1 MNKELINTLTIGGLV
16 EKATSE
22 LALIQNMTLV
32 EFAENIRGYVL
43 NNTQRI
49 FLQSIDNNKPLNL
62 TEKKCSACEQMYPA
76 TEEFFYKCGT
86 SSDGLQSKCKS
97 CQKEYGLKYYY
108 DKKLNKQT
116 GG

>member
-1 MNKELINTLTIGGLV
+1 MNKESVINTLTIGGLV

-22 LALIQNMTLV
+22 LALIQNMTLE

-43 NNTQRI
+43 NNIQRM

-62 TEKKCSACEQMYPA
+62 TEKKCGVCEQPYPA

-86 SSDGLQSKCKS
+86 SSDGLQYKCKQ

-108 DKKLNKQT
+108 EKKKNEK
-116 GG
+116 